1 MDLQISVFLLF
12 ILFTAGTKTNSFYN
26 VPGYKYRSF
35 WSSRYCYECM
45 DDLRGSCVKKAV
57 KCPFGFSECFS
68 STTVIELGFLG
79 LNTDVMKKTCTVGCR
94 SGSLNFG
101 NVKTST
107 SCCGTDFCNAKD
119 PDPRKNTPN
128 GNKCYYCDDQ
138 SCSNILSCSG
148 TEDRCLT
155 STVSLGGPPLVVK
168 GCISKSLCDTPT
180 STDIPEFSCCEGNL
194 CNGDKHATQGVT
206 QSSMYNRDKRVTQS
220 FIQSFVHEAAETVTQ
235 SSMHNGD
242 TSVTQNFIQSFMHK
256 EAKSDTQS
264 SVYNGAQSVTQSF
277 LFLCSSL
284 LSYFLLH

>member
-1 MDLQISVFLLF
+1 M
-12 ILFTAGTKTNSFYN
+12 N
-26 VPGYKYRSF
+26 
-35 WSSRYCYECM
+35 
-45 DDLRGSCVKKAV
+45 
-57 KCPFGFSECFS
+57 
-68 STTVIELGFLG
+68 
-79 LNTDVMKKTCTVGCR
+79 KTCFAGCK
-94 SGSLNFG
+94 SGSVNLG
-101 NVKTST
+101 DVKMSGY
-107 SCCGTDFCNAKD
+107 CCGTDFCNAKD
-119 PDPRKNTPN
+119 APDPRKNIPN

-155 STVSLGGPPLVVK
+155 STMIFRGLPAVRK

-180 STDIPEFSCCEGNL
+180 STDIQEFSCCEGNL
-194 CNGDKHATQGVT
+194 CNVDKHVPQGVT

-220 FIQSFVHEAAETVTQ
+220 FIQSFVHEDAKTVTQ

-256 EAKSDTQS
+256 SDTRS
-264 SVYNGAQSVTQSF
+264 SVYNGAQSGTQSF